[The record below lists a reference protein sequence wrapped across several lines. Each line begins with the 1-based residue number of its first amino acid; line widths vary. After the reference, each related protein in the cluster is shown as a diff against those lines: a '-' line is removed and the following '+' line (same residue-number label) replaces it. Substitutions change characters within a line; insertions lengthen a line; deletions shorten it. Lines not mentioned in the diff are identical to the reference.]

1 LAPTAARIFDQF
13 VDIQR
18 HQLTREDQHVQT
30 FQPQLTPLQQQLLAL
45 LGMPAS
51 AYLTTTPSL

>member
-1 LAPTAARIFDQF
+1 MAPTAARIFDQF

-18 HQLTREDQHVQT
+18 HHLTREDQHVQT